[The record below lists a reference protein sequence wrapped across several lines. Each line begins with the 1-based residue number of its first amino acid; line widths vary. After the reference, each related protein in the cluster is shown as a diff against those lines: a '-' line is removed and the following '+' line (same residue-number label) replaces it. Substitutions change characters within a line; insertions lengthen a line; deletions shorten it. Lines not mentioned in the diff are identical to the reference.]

1 MLSSVLH
8 SERAIHV
15 NIAIMRAFVKLRE
28 LLATNKNLAA
38 KLDELEKKYDAQFRV
53 VFDAIRQLMQPPEK
67 PKRQIGVQVKE
78 PGVKYKTMKKK

>member
-1 MLSSVLH
+1 
-8 SERAIHV
+8 V

-67 PKRQIGVQVKE
+67 QKHQIGFQVKE
-78 PGVKYKTMKKK
+78 SLMKYRAVKRK